1 MVKYGSGL
9 RTLKGELFALLSK
22 KGSSGLKVA
31 ELAKSP
37 QVVSEINV
45 SY

>member
-1 MVKYGSGL
+1 MVKYGL
-9 RTLKGELFALLSK
+9 RPRTLKGELFTLLSK
-22 KGSSGLKVA
+22 KGSGGLKVA

-37 QVVSEINV
+37 QVVSETNC